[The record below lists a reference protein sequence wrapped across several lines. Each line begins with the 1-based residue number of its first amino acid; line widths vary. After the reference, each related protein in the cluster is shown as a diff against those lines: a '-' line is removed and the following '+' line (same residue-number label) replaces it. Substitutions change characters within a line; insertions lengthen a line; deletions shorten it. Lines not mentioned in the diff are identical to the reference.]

1 MHLNRILLPGILC
14 LCLTLP
20 CFAQQQEAGD
30 TSLHFSEKFLRAIN
44 RQASSLGHKLD
55 KTTDKALAR
64 WQRQE
69 TKLLRKLAKKDP
81 ALAAQLKTDAAAQT
95 IKLQQQLNNPGE
107 LQQYLPALDTLKTS
121 LRFLQQKPDLAK
133 LGLKNEQVSGTLDKL
148 KGMEGQLQQAQ
159 AVQQFLQQR
168 RQLLKE
174 KLSNLG
180 LAKEL
185 KQLNKQAY
193 YYSAQLKEYQSL
205 LKDHKK
211 AAQKGLVMLRK
222 TKAFENFM
230 RRNSQLASLFRLPG
244 DPNDPTQAANLAG
257 LQTRAQVNN
266 LIQNQL
272 AAGGPNAQAQFRQNL
287 QDAQSQLS
295 QLKDK
300 IIKAGGAGGS
310 SSELDMPDGF
320 KPNPEKTKS
329 FWKRVELGTNIQSQR
344 SRGLLP
350 ASSDIGLSL
359 GYKLNPNSIIGIGT
373 SYKLGWGKDIR
384 HIKISHQGLSL
395 RSFIDYKLK
404 GSFWLTG
411 GYELNYQ
418 SGFSD
423 FNELKDLS
431 RWQPSGLIGVSKV
444 VSLQSKLLKKTK
456 LMLLWDM
463 LSYRQKPRTQ
473 AVLFRVGYN
482 F

>member
-1 MHLNRILLPGILC
+1 MLLNRTLLSGILC
-14 LCLTLP
+14 LCLILP

-30 TSLHFSEKFLRAIN
+30 TTLHLSEKFLRSVD
-44 RQASSLGHKLD
+44 RQASSLENKLD
-55 KTTDKALAR
+55 KTTDKALTR

-69 TKLLRKLAKKDP
+69 AKLLRKLARKDS
-81 ALAAQLKTDAAAQT
+81 ALAAQLQADAAAKTAQ
-95 IKLQQQLNNPGE
+95 LQQQLKNPGE

-121 LRFLQQKPDLAK
+121 LRFLQQKSDLAK
-133 LGLKNEQVSGTLDKL
+133 LGLKNEQINGTLDKL

-159 AVQQFLQQR
+159 TVQQFLQQR

-174 KLSNLG
+174 KLGNLG

-211 AAQKGLVMLRK
+211 ATQKGLAMLRK

-287 QDAQSQLS
+287 QDAQSQLG

-300 IIKAGGAGGS
+300 ILQAGGG

-329 FWKRVELGTNIQSQR
+329 FWKRIELGTNIQSQR

-373 SYKLGWGKDIR
+373 SYKVGWGRDIR
-384 HIKISHQGLSL
+384 HIRISHQGLSI

-463 LSYRQKPRTQ
+463 LSYRQRPRTQ
-473 AVLFRVGYN
+473 AVLFRVGYT
-482 F
+482 FK

>member
-1 MHLNRILLPGILC
+1 MHIKFFLLVCSMGLYMACAAQPGAAI
-14 LCLTLP
+14 
-20 CFAQQQEAGD
+20 D
-30 TSLHFSEKFLRAIN
+30 SSLRLSEKFLRSIDQ
-44 RQASSLGHKLD
+44 QASSLDRKLD
-55 KTTDKALAR
+55 KTTDKALTR
-64 WQRQE
+64 WQKQE
-69 TKLLRKLAKKDP
+69 AKLLRKLARKDS
-81 ALAAQLKTDAAAQT
+81 ALAAQLKSGATAQT
-95 IKLQQQLNNPGE
+95 AKLQQQLSNPAE

-121 LRFLQQKPDLAK
+121 LRFLLQKPDLAK
-133 LGLKNEQVSGTLDKL
+133 LGLKSEQVSGTLDKL
-148 KGMEGQLQQAQ
+148 KSMESKLQQAQ

-174 KLSNLG
+174 KLGNLG

-211 AAQKGLVMLRK
+211 AAQKGLAMLRK

-244 DPNDPTQAANLAG
+244 DPNDPAQAANLAG

-300 IIKAGGAGGS
+300 IIKAGGG

-329 FWKRVELGTNIQSQR
+329 FWKRIELGTNIQSQR

-456 LMLLWDM
+456 LMLLWDF

>member
-1 MHLNRILLPGILC
+1 MLLNRTLLSGILC
-14 LCLTLP
+14 LCLILP

-30 TSLHFSEKFLRAIN
+30 TTLHLSEKFLRSIDQ
-44 RQASSLGHKLD
+44 QAALLESKLD

-64 WQRQE
+64 WQKQE
-69 TKLLRKLAKKDP
+69 AKLLRKLARKDST
-81 ALAAQLKTDAAAQT
+81 LAAQLQADAATKTAQ
-95 IKLQQQLNNPGE
+95 LQQQLKNPGE

-121 LRFLQQKPDLAK
+121 LRFLQQKSDLAK
-133 LGLKNEQVSGTLDKL
+133 PGLKNEQVNGTLDKL

-168 RQLLKE
+168 KQLLKE
-174 KLSNLG
+174 KLDNLG
-180 LAKEL
+180 FAQEL

-211 AAQKGLVMLRK
+211 AAQKGLAMLRK

-300 IIKAGGAGGS
+300 ILKAGGG

-329 FWKRVELGTNIQSQR
+329 FWKRIELGTNIQSQR
-344 SRGLLP
+344 ARGLLP

-373 SYKLGWGKDIR
+373 SYKVGWGRDIR
-384 HIKISHQGLSL
+384 HVRISHQGLGI

-456 LMLLWDM
+456 LMLLWDF

-473 AVLFRVGYN
+473 AVLFRIGYN